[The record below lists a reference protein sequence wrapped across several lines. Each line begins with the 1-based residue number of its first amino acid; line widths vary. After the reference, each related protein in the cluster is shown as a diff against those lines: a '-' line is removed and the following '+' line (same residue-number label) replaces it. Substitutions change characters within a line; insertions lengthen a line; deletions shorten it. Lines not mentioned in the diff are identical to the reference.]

1 MPPEKNSP
9 PPGCL
14 APTLLRAAS
23 ILLSF
28 ALLLSAGSCG
38 GPADIADG
46 EVTEEPP
53 VEEVPPPVL
62 EEEDWQQQ
70 MSEMEEMPTPPP
82 APPAAER
89 QRPGTSPDNGDF
101 LPLYATPSNPAFANI
116 EQAFKSARI
125 LESIATDLNQNIAMP
140 RNVTL
145 TLRECGRVNAMYEP
159 REQRISMCY
168 EFVDYVGKLFARSV
182 STEQQAAQGMSS
194 TMYFVFYHEIAHAL
208 VDVLKLPATGG
219 GEDIADQLSVYVLIN
234 GGEQGEQMAFNAA
247 LFWLIL
253 EKQNKLAGAGDAP
266 WDEHLTHGQRFYNI
280 ICLLYGSNPTK
291 YSRLVPQTLP
301 ENRAAQCPGD
311 YERFVKAWNHVLAPH
326 IKQQ

>member
-9 PPGCL
+9 LGRRL
-14 APTLLRAAS
+14 ASAILRAAS
-23 ILLSF
+23 LLLAL
-28 ALLLSAGSCG
+28 ALLLSVGSCG
-38 GPADIADG
+38 GPPDIADG
-46 EVTEEPP
+46 EVTEDPP
-53 VEEVPPPVL
+53 VEEIPPPVL
-62 EEEDWQQQ
+62 EEEDWQQ
-70 MSEMEEMPTPPP
+70 MSEMDEMPTPPP
-82 APPAAER
+82 APPAEER
-89 QRPGTSPDNGDF
+89 KSPVASPDNGDF
-101 LPLYATPSNPAFANI
+101 LPRYDSPSNPAFANI
-116 EQAFKSARI
+116 EESFKRARI
-125 LESIATDLNQNIAMP
+125 LESIATDLNQNISMP

-145 TLRECGRVNAMYEP
+145 TLRECGRINAMYEP

-182 STEQQAAQGMSS
+182 NTEQQAAQGMSS

-280 ICLLYGSNPTK
+280 VCLLYGSNPTK

-311 YERFVKAWNHVLAPH
+311 YQRFVQAWNHVLAPH
-326 IKQQ
+326 LKQ